1 MRKQIP
7 PPSQGAHRL
16 ATDQRVPQSKVHKM
30 RWDIQL
36 TRTTH
41 VQNSTAGDIVYSE
54 RRGFEERIN
63 DSIFFLHFGGT
74 MREVDCAKGSIYHRS
89 DSFAC

>member
-1 MRKQIP
+1 MVIRQEGGEKNRVGTLPYKSYDRDPLRQVRKQIP

-41 VQNSTAGDIVYSE
+41 VQNSTAGDMV
-54 RRGFEERIN
+54 
-63 DSIFFLHFGGT
+63 
-74 MREVDCAKGSIYHRS
+74 
-89 DSFAC
+89 